1 MELDLQ
7 LCYICGWE
15 LVKGAEAEHISSQL
29 WKSDRKSQISPLSP
43 RRSIEQRNPEL
54 KCVICHHNETFP
66 LLSASLY
73 INQKIAAYTPLPPHT
88 TLATHNNAGDKT
100 QMCRAGEIHLQSGR
114 NWARPGRGAA
124 VHNLTETAW
133 SCSLDP
139 STNVRNWQK
148 MLCYKPVL
156 GQYLTWRRTLWY
168 FMNMS

>member
-88 TLATHNNAGDKT
+88 TLATHNNALETKLKCAEQERFIFRVAGTGPGQGGAQLFTIWLRLPDHVHWIRL
-100 QMCRAGEIHLQSGR
+100 QMSETDRKCYVISQS
-114 NWARPGRGAA
+114 
-124 VHNLTETAW
+124 
-133 SCSLDP
+133 
-139 STNVRNWQK
+139 
-148 MLCYKPVL
+148 
-156 GQYLTWRRTLWY
+156 
-168 FMNMS
+168 